1 MHSKLKPGDL
11 LYRSKGI
18 VQHAGV
24 YLGNG
29 QVLHNQPEK
38 GINITSYSDYAQGED
53 IKVIRTEA
61 SDAGLISG
69 RLKDIFSNDQKYSLL
84 TNNCEHIAH
93 YLISGRKKSPQLQAA
108 IIGAFIS
115 AFIAYR
121 YQKGNIL
128 LWASAGGGFT
138 LLITQLFQQYDSSLH
153 LDNSL
158 TSTT

>member
-1 MHSKLKPGDL
+1 MHSKLKVGDL

-38 GINITSYSDYAQGED
+38 GVNITSYSDYAQGEN

-61 SDAGLISG
+61 TDVDLISK
-69 RLKDIFSNDQKYSLL
+69 RLEEIISSDQDYSLL
-84 TNNCEHIAH
+84 TNNCEHVAH
-93 YLISGRKKSPQLQAA
+93 YLINGRTKSSQLQAV
-108 IIGAFIS
+108 IVGAFIS

-128 LWASAGGGFT
+128 LWASAGGVFT

-158 TSTT
+158 TPTT